1 MTDTYA
7 PPPPPPPPP
16 PARTP
21 SVTFDFGRPFAF
33 VFEDPNWL
41 PKVLIGGLF
50 VLASFVLIGVF
61 FLFGYIARL
70 VRNVIAGVQY
80 PLPEWDNLGEYFG
93 EGLMLFCVTLIYS
106 APVVVL
112 AVIIM
117 VPAAIMGAA
126 APNDNVR
133 DLTSGI
139 FGCAWC
145 IVAPLS
151 LAVWLF
157 VPAALLLVITSGR
170 FGAAFDFANMWS
182 FIRANIGNYLL
193 AIVVWLVARFAAGF
207 GIVLFCIGIIFT
219 EFWAMTVAGYAFGE
233 VYRLSQRR

>member
-133 DLTSGI
+133 
-139 FGCAWC
+139 
-145 IVAPLS
+145 
-151 LAVWLF
+151 
-157 VPAALLLVITSGR
+157 
-170 FGAAFDFANMWS
+170 
-182 FIRANIGNYLL
+182 
-193 AIVVWLVARFAAGF
+193 
-207 GIVLFCIGIIFT
+207 
-219 EFWAMTVAGYAFGE
+219 
-233 VYRLSQRR
+233 